1 LHDAIPIL
9 KSSKSLKTF
18 VNRAKRMPEF
28 LNSLSNAKKFNIERG
43 YVYLQEFVPNDGY
56 DLKIV
61 VIGDKLSF
69 IGRNIREGEFRASGG
84 GDIFYEKNKVTQN
97 VIDSAFA
104 TSDKLQFKCMGY
116 DYVVNKDTGEGII
129 IEISYGFSHH
139 ALLDAKEIGR
149 AHV

>member
-28 LNSLSNAKKFNIERG
+28 LNSLANAKKFNVERG
-43 YVYLQEFVPNDGY
+43 YVYLQEFIPNEGY

-61 VIGDKLSF
+61 VVGDKLSF

-84 GDIFYEKNKVTQN
+84 GDIFYDKSKVTKN
-97 VIDSAFA
+97 VIDSAFK
-104 TSDKLQFKCMGY
+104 TSDDLGFQCMGY
-116 DYVVNKDTGEGII
+116 DYVVDKSSGKGII
-129 IEISYGFSHH
+129 IEISYGF
-139 ALLDAKEIGR
+139 
-149 AHV
+149 